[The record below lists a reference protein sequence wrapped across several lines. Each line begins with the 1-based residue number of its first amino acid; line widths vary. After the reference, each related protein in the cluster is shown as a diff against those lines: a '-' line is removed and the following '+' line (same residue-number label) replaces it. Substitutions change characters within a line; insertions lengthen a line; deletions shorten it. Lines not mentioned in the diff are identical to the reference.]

1 MVAGLKQAGNNW
13 YRMLRDALLKEGF
26 VQSTIDQCLLRHD
39 CLLVGYVDDCLLFAR
54 EDATLDTVLARFRI
68 TFELTDEGDV
78 GAYLGLDVNRNSA
91 GQFELTQPGLISKIV
106 SECGLQSE
114 SNEYKTPSLTTL
126 LSSDCTG
133 EQRHHT
139 WSYRMLIG
147 MLNYVA
153 STSRPDIA

>member
-1 MVAGLKQAGNNW
+1 M
-13 YRMLRDALLKEGF
+13 
-26 VQSTIDQCLLRHD
+26 
-39 CLLVGYVDDCLLFAR
+39 
-54 EDATLDTVLARFRI
+54 LARLRT

-78 GAYLGLDVNRNSA
+78 GAYLGLGVSRNSA
-91 GQFELTQPGLISKIV
+91 GQYELTQPGLISKIV

-114 SNEYKTPSLTTL
+114 SNEHKTPALTTL

-153 STSRPDIA
+153 STSRPDIEFAVHQCSRVSANPTRVNEADVKSIIRYLKGTKTKGLFPQSLFGESSRLLC